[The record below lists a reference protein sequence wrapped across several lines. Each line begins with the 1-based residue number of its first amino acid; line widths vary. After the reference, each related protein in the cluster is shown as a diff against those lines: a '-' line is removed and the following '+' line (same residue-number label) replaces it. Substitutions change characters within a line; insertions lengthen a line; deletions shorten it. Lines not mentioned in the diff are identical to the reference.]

1 MGRWFESI
9 RAHHIVLVRQKFPW
23 SRVRF
28 QDSPPFLFA
37 LFPEILIAFRVVGR
51 APRYAHAGRRRDS
64 QGEVCNPGLL
74 SWRRTLG
81 HKITADDME
90 VPGINNKILS

>member
-1 MGRWFESI
+1 MESCQIPRFAAISI
-9 RAHHIVLVRQKFPW
+9 RAFPGNIN
-23 SRVRF
+23 R
-28 QDSPPFLFA
+28 
-37 LFPEILIAFRVVGR
+37 FRVVGR

-81 HKITADDME
+81 HKITSDDME